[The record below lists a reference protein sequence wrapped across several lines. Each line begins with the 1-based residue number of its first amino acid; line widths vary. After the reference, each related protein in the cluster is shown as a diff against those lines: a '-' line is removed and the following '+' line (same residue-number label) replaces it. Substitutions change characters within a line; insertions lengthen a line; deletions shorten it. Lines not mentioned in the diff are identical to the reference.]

1 MMLFVPLQ
9 CVKAN
14 TLIGASI
21 LFSGHPYVWATIW
34 WVLYYNYL
42 SIIFVESVKKVTC
55 FFNLAFYTIAG
66 GWHNLPCAQY
76 IQCCTHLFPWHHR
89 NATKL
94 ILVGFNIGISP
105 RIYQLAKFKPLL
117 KFCRYTVCY
126 HDPIKDTLP
135 LMFIT

>member
-1 MMLFVPLQ
+1 MILFVPLQ

-21 LFSGHPYVWATIW
+21 LFSGHPYIWTTIW

-42 SIIFVESVKKVTC
+42 SIIFVESVKKMTC

-76 IQCCTHLFPWHHR
+76 IQCCTHLFPWHNR

-94 ILVGFNIGISP
+94 ILVGFNIGILP
-105 RIYQLAKFKPLL
+105 LAKFKSLL
-117 KFCRYTVCY
+117 NFVIIQYATM
-126 HDPIKDTLP
+126 DPIKDTLP